1 MEKRMIAVIGAGPAG
16 CHYASL
22 VNQDVTLFEE
32 HKKIGIPV
40 SCTGIVTDSIKR
52 VLDIPKELIVSK
64 INTFRIVSPSKKFID
79 INLDKENTVMDR
91 AKFDQFLL
99 QKALDNGAKLKINT
113 KFIGYKEKDGKLI
126 IKTNKGNYEANILVG
141 ADGPKSSVA
150 KFSNLYGKRE
160 FLEGLQARVKYKGT
174 PGVTEIRLGLGEFA
188 WIVPEDENIA
198 RVGVIGRNVKNDYKT
213 LLNDCKIIEDQSGLV
228 PLYNPKQKLRKKN
241 IFLIGDAATQ
251 IKATTYG
258 GIIYGLLAGKY
269 LAENPDT
276 YESVFNAKLGKDL
289 WMSLKMR
296 EAMNKMNEKQYNEL
310 ITIFNKENNKKIIAE
325 YDRDFPTKFIVQLLM
340 KETKLWKLGFSV
352 VAKNMFSKE

>member
-1 MEKRMIAVIGAGPAG
+1 MIGVIGAGPAG
-16 CHYASL
+16 CYYSSL
-22 VNQDVTLFEE
+22 ADDDVLLFEE
-32 HKKIGIPV
+32 HKKIGEPV

-52 VLDIPKELIVSK
+52 VIDVPKELIVSK
-64 INTFRIVSPSKKFID
+64 IHTFRLIAPNGKKLD
-79 INLDKENTVMDR
+79 IKLDKENIVMDR
-91 AKFDQFLL
+91 AKFDRFML
-99 QKALDNGAKLKINT
+99 QKALDNGVKLKT
-113 KFIGYKEKDGKLI
+113 GHKFIDYKEENNKIK
-126 IKTNKGNYEANILVG
+126 IKTNKGDFLVDFLVG
-141 ADGPKSSVA
+141 ADGPRSLVAQKSG
-150 KFSNLYGKRE
+150 LYGKRE

-198 RVGVIGRNVKNDYKT
+198 RVGVIGRDVKNDYKT

-241 IFLIGDAATQ
+241 VFLIGDAATQ
-251 IKATTYG
+251 VKATTYG

-269 LAENPDT
+269 LAENPET

-296 EAMNKMNEKQYNEL
+296 QAMNSMTENQYSEL
-310 ITIFNKENNKKIIAE
+310 IAIFNKENNKKILAE

-340 KETKLWKLGFSV
+340 KETNLWKLGFSV
-352 VAKNMFSKE
+352 VAKNMFSK